1 MGMIGVFVGAMVG
14 GCFGVVVT
22 CLAVAAK
29 KADEEDGI
37 YEPEG
42 RQVSDT
48 ALPKTGGRTIR
59 FTDPKG
65 ILLFTIPDG
74 DCVTLMYGDGETV
87 AGVCRYL
94 DQEHAEINGVKWQMA
109 EFALQMQIR
118 GIVVSPA
125 MTK

>member
-65 ILLFTIPDG
+65 SARRSSLKRTGTSQLNHCLL
-74 DCVTLMYGDGETV
+74 
-87 AGVCRYL
+87 
-94 DQEHAEINGVKWQMA
+94 
-109 EFALQMQIR
+109 
-118 GIVVSPA
+118 
-125 MTK
+125 